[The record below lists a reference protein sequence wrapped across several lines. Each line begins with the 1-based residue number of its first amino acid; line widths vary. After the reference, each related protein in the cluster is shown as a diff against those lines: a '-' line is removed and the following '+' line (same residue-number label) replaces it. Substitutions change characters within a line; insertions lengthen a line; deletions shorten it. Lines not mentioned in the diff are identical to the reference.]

1 MSDSGAPLAA
11 DRERN
16 GWDAERRRRTLRND
30 LAASP
35 PRMANP
41 VLRGLREGVD
51 HLTCRTCGAC
61 EVVLASE
68 APWAL
73 VRDLGLCADDGL
85 SPVDPDEPRRGADA
99 ECWRPRPW

>member
-1 MSDSGAPLAA
+1 
-11 DRERN
+11 
-16 GWDAERRRRTLRND
+16 
-30 LAASP
+30 
-35 PRMANP
+35 
-41 VLRGLREGVD
+41 
-51 HLTCRTCGAC
+51 
-61 EVVLASE
+61 VLASE

>member
-16 GWDAERRRRTLRND
+16 GWERGTEATHPQKRSRGF
-30 LAASP
+30 A

-73 VRDLGLCADDGL
+73 VRDIGLCADDGL

>member
-16 GWDAERRRRTLRND
+16 GLGTRNGGDLPSETISRLR
-30 LAASP
+30 